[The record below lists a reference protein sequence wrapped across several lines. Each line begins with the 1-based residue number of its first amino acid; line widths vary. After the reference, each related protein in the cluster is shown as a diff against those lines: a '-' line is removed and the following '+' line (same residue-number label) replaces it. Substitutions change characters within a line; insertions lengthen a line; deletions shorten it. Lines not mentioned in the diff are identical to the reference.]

1 MLKVELDLDQLQA
14 VIKESIDQAFKERDM
29 ANQLP
34 PVLSKTEFQEVLG
47 ISHSKA
53 VELMKRGDF
62 PVFREAGH
70 PKVPTKQLFEWID
83 MNTKWV
89 KRETKYLNRVI

>member
-14 VIKESIDQAFKERDM
+14 VIKDAIDQAMKEH
-29 ANQLP
+29 AVKNELP
-34 PVLSKTEFQEVLG
+34 PVLSKTQFQEFLG

-70 PKVPTKQLFEWID
+70 PRVPTKQLFEWID
-83 MNTKWV
+83 LNTKWV